1 MEVLVLLREMPLL
14 DPHTSLL
21 IFATV
26 CHLQIHQLLP
36 IVGLHQV
43 MIVLGMVVDLAGV
56 FQEMITVVGMVVVVG
71 EVVGETEVVG
81 IVGEREK

>member
-1 MEVLVLLREMPLL
+1 M
-14 DPHTSLL
+14 SLL
-21 IFATV
+21 ISATAR
-26 CHLQIHQLLP
+26 HLQIHQLLP
-36 IVGLHQV
+36 LAGLRRV

-56 FQEMITVVGMVVVVG
+56 FQEMITVVGMVVVAG